1 MLTLYSDGLASDEL
15 SGLIL
20 LYFEVS
26 SLSASA
32 TSLKYSEPLVF
43 TTVLNVSVP
52 SVFVVPVG
60 VNVGV
65 SLNGL

>member
-1 MLTLYSDGLASDEL
+1 MLTLYSYGLASDEL

-20 LYFEVS
+20 LYFEVL

-32 TSLKYSEPLVF
+32 TRLKYSEPLVF

-60 VNVGV
+60 VNVGA